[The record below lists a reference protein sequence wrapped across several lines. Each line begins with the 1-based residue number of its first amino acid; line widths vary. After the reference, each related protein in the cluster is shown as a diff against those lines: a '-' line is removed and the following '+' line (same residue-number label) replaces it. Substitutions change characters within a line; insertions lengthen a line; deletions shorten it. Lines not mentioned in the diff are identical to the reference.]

1 MESKQYFEQVA
12 AHWDTMREAFFS
24 ERLRE
29 KAYAAAGLTAGARA
43 ADVGA
48 GTGFLSAGLLARGV
62 SVVAVDQSPAMLD
75 ELGRKLGGEHGS
87 GAGLQLRAGDAAALP
102 LEDGEVDYAFANMFL
117 HHVEDPAGAIRE
129 LARVV
134 RPGGRVV
141 ITDLDEHQHDFLRT
155 EQHDRWMGFR
165 RGDVRDWLAAAGLE
179 EVTVAGAEETCCA
192 TSCCGGDAQVGIFV
206 AVGSKPAAAERG
218 GREEGMRG
226 ERGSGGLSTDGAR
239 LREAVRGHYAAA
251 ARQVDAG
258 AKAGCGC
265 GCATDGPDLDAITR
279 DLYAAGETSGLP
291 ADAVRASLGCGNPTA
306 LADLRPGETVLDLGS
321 GGGLDVLLS
330 ARRVGP
336 TGKAFGLDMTDEM
349 LALARRNQAESGI
362 ANAEF
367 LKGHLEDVPLPDASV
382 DVVLSNCVVNLSPD
396 KDRVLREAF
405 RVLRPGGRLAISDV
419 VVEGEFPAPLRK
431 VVELWS
437 GCIAGALEVGDYRA
451 RLAAAGFEDVEIEL
465 TRVYGPELLGAAGE
479 ALLGTFGVDPQAL
492 PGRLA
497 SAFVRGRKPPAGGEP
512 ATA

>member
-1 MESKQYFEQVA
+1 MESERYFEKVA
-12 AHWDTMREAFFS
+12 TQWDAMREAFFS

-29 KAYAAAGLTAGARA
+29 KAFAAAGVRPGTSA

-48 GTGFLSAGLLARGV
+48 GTGFLAEGLLARGV
-62 SVVAVDQSPAMLD
+62 RVVAVDRSPAMLA
-75 ELGRKLGGEHGS
+75 ELGRKLGERHGER
-87 GAGLQLRAGDAAALP
+87 LELRAGEAAALP
-102 LEDGEVDYAFANMFL
+102 LADGEVDYAFANMFL
-117 HHVEDPAGAIRE
+117 HHVEDPAAAIRE
-129 LARVV
+129 LARIVG
-134 RPGGRVV
+134 PGGRVV
-141 ITDLDEHQHDFLRT
+141 VTDLDEHSHEFLRT
-155 EQHDRWMGFR
+155 EHHDRWMGFR
-165 RGDVRDWLAAAGLE
+165 RSDVRDWLAAAGLE
-179 EVTVAGAEETCCA
+179 AVTVGGAEETCCA
-192 TSCCGGDAQVGIFV
+192 TSCCGGDRAQVGVFV
-206 AVGSKPAAAERG
+206 AVGTKRAAG
-218 GREEGMRG
+218 EEGLREDAG
-226 ERGSGGLSTDGAR
+226 EGAGPAGLSPDAAR
-239 LREAVRGHYAAA
+239 LREAVRDHYAAA
-251 ARQVDAG
+251 ARRVGEGAG
-258 AKAGCGC
+258 AGCGC
-265 GCATDGPDLDAITR
+265 DCGGDAAGPDLDAITR
-279 DLYAAGETSGLP
+279 DLYAAGETAGLP

-306 LADLRPGETVLDLGS
+306 LADLRAGETVLDLGS

-336 TGKAFGLDMTDEM
+336 GGKAYGLDMTDEM
-349 LALARRNQAESGI
+349 LDLARRNQAESGI
-362 ANAEF
+362 TNAEF

-479 ALLGTFGVDPQAL
+479 ALLGAFGIDPHAL
-492 PGRLA
+492 PGRVA
-497 SAFVRGRKPPAGGEP
+497 SAFVRGRKPAAATR